1 MKMKLNLKNKL
12 LIGAVCALFT
22 FVSPVASVEWGGIL
36 KNDTQGLLPAFKN
49 FSLSQSDS
57 LYMWLSSPLGES
69 GLYFSGE
76 GMYKFTLTTADSNF
90 TQFIDVDLLKISGD
104 YETAKGILSVSAGRY
119 MVSDNTAAI
128 FAQNIDGVSVKYA
141 GKRFSVSG
149 FGGYTGLL
157 NSLNV
162 TMLNKD
168 GVSFSPET
176 KIYSL
181 SNGFVPAGVSF
192 ELPSLFAN
200 QSLSIQTL
208 AFIDLGE
215 EKYNRFYGTLLL
227 SGPITNSFLYNF
239 STSFGTNDFSSL
251 MNYSALNFYL
261 YPKDFL
267 SVSFG
272 AEYASGKNGSLSPF
286 LGVTSRSVVNS
297 LTAPQTTGAIV
308 PNVVFSVVLDRM
320 YFGVT
325 SKFLMAIPEGKVETK
340 GVEADLS
347 FIYAVFTDLQIGF
360 DLNSY
365 FDISKNN
372 EDNLTATLRAAISF

>member
-22 FVSPVASVEWGGIL
+22 FVSPVASLEWGGIL

-57 LYMWLSSPLGES
+57 LFMWLSAPLGES

-76 GMYKFTLTTADSNF
+76 GMYKFTFTTADNNF
-90 TQFIDVDLLKISGD
+90 SQLADVDLLKISGD
-104 YETAKGILSVSAGRY
+104 YQTAKGIFSIAAGRY
-119 MVSDNTAAI
+119 MMSDSTAVI
-128 FAQNIDGVSVKYA
+128 FAQNFDGVSVKYA
-141 GKRFSVSG
+141 GNRFAVSG

-162 TMLNKD
+162 TMINKD
-168 GVSFSPET
+168 GIAFGPES

-192 ELPSLFAN
+192 ELPSLFTN

-208 AFIDLGE
+208 AFIDIGE

-239 STSFGTNDFSSL
+239 ATSFGTNDFSSL

-261 YPKDFL
+261 YPNDFL
-267 SVSFG
+267 SISFG
-272 AEYASGKNGSLSPF
+272 AEYASGKNGPFSPF
-286 LGVTSRSVVNS
+286 LGVTSRSIVNS

-308 PNVVFSVVLDRM
+308 PNVVCSCVFDKM
-320 YFGVT
+320 YFGIT
-325 SKFLMAIPEGKVETK
+325 GKFLMAVPEDKVETK
-340 GVEADLS
+340 GVEADFS

-360 DLNSY
+360 DLTSY